1 MRDPEQKPGLQS
13 VYEGR
18 EARKRGRYSR
28 LDVNILIYV
37 VCALLAVGGIYRY
50 FWSRKLEGSRQ
61 ELLRKVHAAKATVGA
76 EWTPM
81 RDALEAMVKRA
92 AVPETDNTDQI
103 LPEAKTWEFRSKPG
117 LYLRIRLQQAQSDT
131 ELRNA
136 VLWSVRD
143 AFPGCFLKTTNV
155 ELAQGVPDAG
165 VFPEQPWN
173 LKQAYQATRILSPEW
188 EQSIRDAE
196 DDLRIRIFDEQYQNA
211 QKHDIPLVIDILKKA
226 EFLLILLDEDVDE
239 ARSLTDGGPM
249 TVTALEQVKHP
260 VRIAIFDVK
269 SKKLMIRLRRE
280 VESGLQLVRGAT
292 SSPEI
297 QAAMQRQANNCAL
310 ALEVSRT
317 LKAQ

>member
-28 LDVNILIYV
+28 LDV
-37 VCALLAVGGIYRY
+37 VCALLAVGGIYR
-50 FWSRKLEGSRQ
+50 FLWGRKLESSRQ
-61 ELLRKVHAAKATVGA
+61 DLLRKVHAAKETVGA

-81 RDALEAMVKRA
+81 RDAVESMVKLA
-92 AVPETDNTDQI
+92 AAPYEGDKI
-103 LPEAKTWEFRSKPG
+103 LPEAAAWEFRSKPG
-117 LYLRIRLQQAQSDT
+117 LYLRIRLQQAQSET
-131 ELRNA
+131 ELRSA

-143 AFPGCFLKTTNV
+143 AFPGCFLKTTNT
-155 ELAQGVPDAG
+155 ELAQGLPDAG

-211 QKHDIPLVIDILKKA
+211 QKRDIPLVIDILKKA

-239 ARSLTDGGPM
+239 ARRLTDGGPM
-249 TVTALEQVKHP
+249 TVTALEQV
-260 VRIAIFDVK
+260 R
-269 SKKLMIRLRRE
+269 
-280 VESGLQLVRGAT
+280 
-292 SSPEI
+292 SS
-297 QAAMQRQANNCAL
+297 
-310 ALEVSRT
+310 
-317 LKAQ
+317 